1 MIRFQPKNLKSVILN
16 NSNLKIIIFTWDHFI
31 HFVTTEDIKET
42 LRQIVSNNNMF
53 KQLHNEHE

>member
-31 HFVTTEDIKET
+31 HFVTTEDIKE
-42 LRQIVSNNNMF
+42 
-53 KQLHNEHE
+53 LHLQTPDFIK